1 MNKSNKPI
9 FFCYLIY
16 IPDLSL
22 SFLYIHK
29 RNTFPLPNVYC
40 FNAHKSLSLLMPP
53 LSLLMPPRLLLMP
66 PLSLLM
72 PPLSLLMPPLSL
84 RRSRRL
90 SGNFDAN
97 RDNDILDFSGPCR
110 VHFSGLR
117 LILRHSQTFRKFWC
131 Q

>member
-66 PLSLLM
+66 PLGRGIVHGRKKNDRLDTNHIHTACEFPSTLGQSPCIKKTNHIRHDLRQ
-72 PPLSLLMPPLSL
+72 LGSL
-84 RRSRRL
+84 RTSD
-90 SGNFDAN
+90 GIF
-97 RDNDILDFSGPCR
+97 
-110 VHFSGLR
+110 
-117 LILRHSQTFRKFWC
+117 FRIV
-131 Q
+131 